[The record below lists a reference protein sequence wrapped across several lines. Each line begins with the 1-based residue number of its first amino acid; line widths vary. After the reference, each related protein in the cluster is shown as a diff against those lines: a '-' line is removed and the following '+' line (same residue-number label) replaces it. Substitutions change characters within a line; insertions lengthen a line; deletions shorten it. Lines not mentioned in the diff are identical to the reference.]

1 MWDSDPYCPHPVNHY
16 RHKFCFGTTPIQSTL
31 TGLEYPNLTQKL
43 LYFSILFL
51 VLGIKPKEGREADRV
66 GAGEEAK
73 QTAALSMKSQVGGK
87 VCK

>member
-1 MWDSDPYCPHPVNHY
+1 
-16 RHKFCFGTTPIQSTL
+16 
-31 TGLEYPNLTQKL
+31 
-43 LYFSILFL
+43 